1 MSYSYGLLPNP
12 PESVLTT
19 RLIYVAVL
27 VGGLAG
33 CNPQTPGSATV
44 NGRWYTAEQVD
55 LGRSLFSAHCAD
67 CHGDS
72 AKGTSDWR
80 KADEN
85 GNYPPP
91 PLNGT
96 AHTWHH
102 PMGVLEQTI
111 AAGGVPFGGAM
122 PGFSE
127 VLNKKEARAI
137 IAYFQNTWPDEI
149 YARWQEID
157 AR

>member
-1 MSYSYGLLPNP
+1 MSYTYGLLPNP
-12 PESVLTT
+12 PESVLTM
-19 RLIYVAVL
+19 RLIYVAAVIGGL
-27 VGGLAG
+27 VGCDA
-33 CNPQTPGSATV
+33 QTPGSTTV

-55 LGRSLFSAHCAD
+55 LGRSLFSTYCAD

-72 AKGTSDWR
+72 AEGTGDWR

-102 PMGVLEQTI
+102 PMRILGQTI

-127 VLNKKEARAI
+127 VLTNEEARAI
-137 IAYFQNTWPDEI
+137 ISYFQNIWPDQI
-149 YARWQEID
+149 YARWQEIND
-157 AR
+157 R